1 VQIGRDRHSRIWGF
15 VTFRSGTARWTA
27 FAAPLCLA
35 ALLVACSTDETK
47 PAPPAPQA
55 GSTAPAPL
63 ESAPAVDATAAP
75 NAESGAK
82 VEMYPG
88 TGAFTGGGRTARTAA
103 IGGDEDNGITLNF
116 VNTDVKD
123 VAKAVLGDYLKLN
136 YEIGANVQ
144 GLVTIQTSQPLK
156 RSQVLPALEQA
167 LRLNGMTVVESHG
180 IYKVLPL
187 TDAPRMAHIAG
198 PSRKGG
204 PDVGYGIDIV
214 PVHYVSAS
222 EMQKLLEPLAPAQGI
237 IHADTSRNVL
247 LIEGTAEERQTLR
260 EDIALFDADWMSG
273 MSFALFTPSY
283 TDADEL
289 TKELNQVMGGLNGPS
304 GQMVQLVTIQRL
316 NAVLAISHQMKYLEH
331 LRAWVN
337 RLDRP
342 GQGSDKRIYV
352 YSVQNGRASDLASTL
367 GKLLFGGNGVSGGR
381 AGSTPGGSAASTP
394 SFEPGLPNGGVA
406 PTTSS
411 TTSSAPISASGGA
424 AIAAP
429 QNDQVSMAGNAPG
442 IGSIS
447 ITSDETNNA
456 LAILATPQQYGTIEQ
471 ALRKL
476 DTQPLQVLLE
486 AAIAEVTLTNN
497 TQYGVQ
503 YFYQPN
509 TANQLVLS
517 DSGTS
522 AIAASFPGFSYMF
535 ANGNNIKIIL
545 DALATVTHVEV
556 VSSPEVMVLNNQT
569 ANLQVGDRIPII
581 TQQAVSTVTTD
592 APIVNSVEYED
603 TGVILKV
610 TPRVNRGGMVML
622 DISQEVSEVAS
633 ATTTGIQSPTIQ
645 ERKINSSVAVQD
657 NETIVLGGLI
667 SDSRTQTHTGIP
679 YLQDVPVLGN
689 LFRDTGN
696 NKTRTELM
704 VLITPHVVDDVRK
717 ARKVTDELRRK
728 LPAVQSVLERAQ

>member
-1 VQIGRDRHSRIWGF
+1 MGQF
-15 VTFRSGTARWTA
+15 VKFRSGSARWTA

-35 ALLVACSTDETK
+35 AALAACSTDEPK
-47 PAPPAPQA
+47 PTPPPPSA
-55 GSTAPAPL
+55 APAPL
-63 ESAPAVDATAAP
+63 EPAPAAAADATAP

-88 TGAFTGGGRTARTAA
+88 TGAFAGAGGASRSSM

-144 GLVTIQTSQPLK
+144 GAVTIQTSQPLK

-187 TDAPRMAHIAG
+187 TDAPRLAHIAG
-198 PSRKGG
+198 PTRKGG

-214 PVHYVSAS
+214 PVHYVGAA
-222 EMQKLLEPLAPAQGI
+222 EMQKLLEPLAPAAGI
-237 IHADTSRNVL
+237 IHADTARNVL

-260 EDIALFDADWMSG
+260 DDVALFDADWMTG

-289 TKELNQVMGGLNGPS
+289 TKELNQVMGGLNGA
-304 GQMVQLVTIQRL
+304 GQMVQLVPIQRL

-352 YSVQNGRASDLASTL
+352 YSVQNGRASDLANTL
-367 GKLLFGGNGVSGGR
+367 GKLLFGGSGVSGGGH
-381 AGSTPGGSAASTP
+381 AGSTPGGSAATTP
-394 SFEPGLPNGGVA
+394 SIEPGLPNGGVSSG
-406 PTTSS
+406 TTSS
-411 TTSSAPISASGGA
+411 SAAPISASGGA
-424 AIAAP
+424 ASASA
-429 QNDQVSMAGNAPG
+429 QNDQVSVAGNAPG

-509 TANQLVLS
+509 TANQIVLS

-522 AIAASFPGFSYMF
+522 AIAQSFPGFSYMF
-535 ANGNNIKIIL
+535 ANGNNIKVIL

-569 ANLQVGDRIPII
+569 ANLQVGDRVPII
-581 TQQAVSTVTTD
+581 TQQAVSTTTTD

-633 ATTTGIQSPTIQ
+633 ATTSGIQSPTIQ

-667 SDSRTQTHTGIP
+667 SDSRTKTNSGIP

-689 LFRDTGN
+689 LFRDTGDN
-696 NKTRTELM
+696 RTRTELM
-704 VLITPHVVDDVRK
+704 VLITPHVVDDIRK
-717 ARKVTDELRRK
+717 ARKVTDELRRR
-728 LPAVQSVLERAQ
+728 LPAVQSVFERAK